1 MLFSNLFP
9 VLLLFTFWMVIPI
22 ILCLFVGV
30 SKEKKKFD
38 EKTEMAKR
46 GRSNPAEKRGHGEV
60 DWRTI

>member
-30 SKEKKKFD
+30 SKDKKKFD
-38 EKTEMAKR
+38 EKTEMAKKII
-46 GRSNPAEKRGHGEV
+46 EEQKR
-60 DWRTI
+60 ISII